1 MGSVVKISIVLIILM
16 AFLELIALAGTGQT
30 VASCLSYLGTQGYTA
45 YADPAGDFN
54 VNDLLPNTDSTY
66 DIGASD
72 NQFAEGHLD
81 NLYLYGSN
89 PVTLVGSGK
98 VYFELRPDLD
108 FETVRANGLPTRVFR
123 GVFGGFSLPTYAV
136 GEELFFDICIPDRWD
151 GTSSSYVH
159 LDCWLNTAQDAA
171 NDAFRLQVAYN
182 SYTPNV
188 DVVPNTSTNV
198 EVETTTGAASQFQ
211 SYSISFTVPAGTMV
225 EDDILALRL
234 RRIAVVTG
242 NEIDG
247 EIVVDHMGVIFL
259 RDTLGS
265 PTP

>member
-16 AFLELIALAGTGQT
+16 AFLELIALAGTGQS
-30 VASCLSYLGTQGYTA
+30 VNSCLSYLGTQGYTA
-45 YADPAGDFN
+45 YADPAGDFH
-54 VNDLLPNTDSTY
+54 VNDLLPNADSTY

-81 NLYLYGSN
+81 NLYLYGSG
-89 PVTLVGSGK
+89 PITLVGASK

-108 FETVRANGLPTRVFR
+108 FETVRANGLPTWVFQ
-123 GVFGGFSLPTYAV
+123 GVFGGFSLPTYAA
-136 GEELFFDICIPDRWD
+136 GEELFLDMCVPNRWD
-151 GTSSSYVH
+151 GTSAIYVH
-159 LDCWLNTAQDAA
+159 LNCWLDTAQDAS

-198 EVETTTGAASQFQ
+198 EVETTTGVASQFQ
-211 SYSISFTVPAGTMV
+211 SFNISFTVPAGTIE
-225 EDDILALRL
+225 EDDILAFRL

-242 NEIDG
+242 NEITG
-247 EIVVDHMGVIFL
+247 EVVVDHLGVIFL
-259 RDTLGS
+259 RDKLGS